1 MKLRFI
7 WIGKTKEPNLCALV
21 KDYLNRISHYAK
33 YELQE
38 LREVRSSSQA
48 AVTEGE
54 ARAILAAL
62 APDSYTVALDERGQ
76 QWSSRELSL
85 AVEKWRAQSVR
96 EVAFVI
102 GGSGGLAEAVRARA
116 DHVWSLSKLTFTH
129 EMARVLLL
137 EQLYR
142 AYTIIHGHPYQK

>member
-7 WIGKTKEPNLCALV
+7 WIGKTRDPNLSALAE
-21 KDYLNRISHYAK
+21 DYLNRISHYAK

-38 LREVRSSSQA
+38 LREIRTGSPA
-48 AVTEGE
+48 AVTQRE
-54 ARAILAAL
+54 AKAILSAL
-62 APDSYTVALDERGQ
+62 TPDTYTVVLDERGQ
-76 QWSSRELSL
+76 EWSSRELAT
-85 AVEKWRAQSVR
+85 AVERWQVQSIR

-102 GGSGGLAEAVRARA
+102 GGFCGLGEAVRARA
-116 DHVWSLSKLTFTH
+116 DHIWSLSRLTFTH

>member
-7 WIGKTKEPNLCALV
+7 WIGKIKEPNLCALAE
-21 KDYLNRISHYAK
+21 DYLNRISHYAK

-38 LREVRSSSQA
+38 LKEIRANSPA
-48 AVTEGE
+48 AVAEGE
-54 ARAILAAL
+54 TRAILAAL
-62 APDSYTVALDERGQ
+62 GHDTHTIALDEQGQ
-76 QWSSRELSL
+76 EWSSRELAM
-85 AVEKWRAQSVR
+85 AVERWQVQSIR

-102 GGSGGLAEAVRARA
+102 GGFSGLSDAVKARA
-116 DHVWSLSKLTFTH
+116 HRIWSLSKLTFTH

-137 EQLYR
+137 EQIYR